1 MRNILLV
8 LLFVGGC
15 IDLHAIGNSDSV
27 GVKGMKDP
35 FYIQLFAGV
44 NKSANE
50 NLPWTEFSEYPWSGG
65 TFICLGREVNPVWG
79 WRAALR
85 YNGNKSRNVQECESP
100 ETWGWKSVG
109 LFVDGTMDLTDL
121 FATRSISNTE
131 IGIYNLKM
139 FLGVGA
145 AYTFDFDEVPL
156 SYTHAYS
163 REKSVVPAARVGLTL
178 TYNVAPNWRLGAELS
193 HNVFA
198 DNFNGVKADAPI
210 DMRTNFKVGV
220 MYLIDMNVR
229 KKAKKVAEP
238 NSPIK
243 YDTRLRVVPELPFVM
258 PKPEGQKVRSLAGR
272 AFLDF
277 PVNETVIYPAYR
289 RNTSE
294 LARIKATID
303 SVLFDKS
310 IEVKSII
317 LHGYASPESPYSNNT
332 RLAKGRT
339 ESLKN
344 YIYGKFNIVKS
355 KFKIEYTPEDW
366 KNLRDFIANGG
377 RRKVKGDIWYDND
390 ALLETP
396 EMPEVI
402 FRYRDE
408 LLGVIDK
415 DMDADEKEVLLK
427 QVGEGQPYQWLH
439 EHVYPGLRHTD
450 YIIEYVVREFPVEVS
465 RKLIYTHPEGLS
477 LNEMYLVAQSY
488 PVGSDDWLD
497 AMLIA
502 AKQYPEDA
510 TANLNAAC
518 ACVKVKRL
526 TDAKRYLEKAGVS
539 KQARYMDDII
549 RAMEGSV
556 NWKLENGKVVV
567 EE

>member
-1 MRNILLV
+1 MRNLILLV
-8 LLFVGGC
+8 LLLAGGC

-65 TFICLGREVNPVWG
+65 TFIALGREINPIWG

-100 ETWGWKSVG
+100 ETWGWKNIGFFILLNGNFLEHFFKFMEFSNSSKHNV
-109 LFVDGTMDLTDL
+109 
-121 FATRSISNTE
+121 FATRTISKTE
-131 IGIYNLKM
+131 IGRYNLKM
-139 FLGVGA
+139 FAGVGA

-178 TYNVAPNWRLGAELS
+178 TYNVAPKLRLGAELS

-198 DNFNGVKADAPI
+198 DHFNGVKADAPI

-229 KKAKKVAEP
+229 KKPKKVAEP
-238 NSPIK
+238 NSPVK

-258 PKPEGQKVRSLAGR
+258 PKPEGVKVRSLSGR

-289 RNTSE
+289 RNTDE

-310 IEVKSII
+310 IEVNF
-317 LHGYASPESPYSNNT
+317 E
-332 RLAKGRT
+332 
-339 ESLKN
+339 
-344 YIYGKFNIVKS
+344 
-355 KFKIEYTPEDW
+355 
-366 KNLRDFIANGG
+366 
-377 RRKVKGDIWYDND
+377 
-390 ALLETP
+390 
-396 EMPEVI
+396 
-402 FRYRDE
+402 
-408 LLGVIDK
+408 
-415 DMDADEKEVLLK
+415 
-427 QVGEGQPYQWLH
+427 
-439 EHVYPGLRHTD
+439 
-450 YIIEYVVREFPVEVS
+450 
-465 RKLIYTHPEGLS
+465 HPE
-477 LNEMYLVAQSY
+477 NNDFYVTE
-488 PVGSDDWLD
+488 
-497 AMLIA
+497 
-502 AKQYPEDA
+502 EF
-510 TANLNAAC
+510 
-518 ACVKVKRL
+518 
-526 TDAKRYLEKAGVS
+526 
-539 KQARYMDDII
+539 
-549 RAMEGSV
+549 SV
-556 NWKLENGKVVV
+556 LRMNGKDNARVRI
-567 EE
+567 